1 MRRRIIPD
9 EPVEYGAH
17 VVVRQLKGTGLR
29 QLQGT
34 GLRQLQG
41 TSSAGPHTFR

>member
-34 GLRQLQG
+34 
-41 TSSAGPHTFR
+41 SSAGPHTFR